1 MKKAIGFHV
10 SSIWIDVITT
20 ITALSLAFVFH
31 RLSFIAGYQV
41 IPTLVP
47 VENARFLILIVAT
60 GVICLR
66 LVRYSQGKER
76 LFRCFLL
83 ATCLMPFFLPGFR
96 DAQNLR
102 GFEARVKRDI
112 RPDDLVVWLQ
122 TFRETN
128 SVSFVYRKLTVDEFA
143 DVVPTNSI
151 LTRPDILASAQ
162 RAEMELLWGSPM
174 GGWIINYNPNRES
187 NSTFDWEQGLSFHN
201 YMK

>member
-1 MKKAIGFHV
+1 
-10 SSIWIDVITT
+10 
-20 ITALSLAFVFH
+20 
-31 RLSFIAGYQV
+31 
-41 IPTLVP
+41 
-47 VENARFLILIVAT
+47 
-60 GVICLR
+60 
-66 LVRYSQGKER
+66 
-76 LFRCFLL
+76 
-83 ATCLMPFFLPGFR
+83 MPFFLPGFR